1 MTSIPRKLTG
11 DPVTWNAVKE
21 FIAGSPEGT
30 SNRQISD
37 GTGFAILDVTNLTR
51 MMLLAGEIVREK
63 VPGTPQKPSGYFAY
77 FIGTGQMADDSEDL
91 V

>member
-1 MTSIPRKLTG
+1 MPKIKNRTG

-51 MMLLAGEIVREK
+51 MMLLAGEVQCRK
-63 VPGTPQKPSGYFAY
+63 VPGSPKAPSGYKAY
-77 FIGTGQMADDSEDL
+77 SIVVEPGYDDEDL